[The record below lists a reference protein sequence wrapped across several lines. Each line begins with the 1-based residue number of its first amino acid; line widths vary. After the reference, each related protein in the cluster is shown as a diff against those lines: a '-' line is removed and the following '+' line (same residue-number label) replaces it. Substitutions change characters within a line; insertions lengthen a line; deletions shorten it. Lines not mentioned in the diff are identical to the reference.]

1 VVRICPRTIWKLILG
16 IHIVGSQTCYPY
28 IFALQEKIEEF
39 GTHSGDV
46 LMVLG
51 VNVIISAISILEY

>member
-1 VVRICPRTIWKLILG
+1 LG

-28 IFALQEKIEEF
+28 IFALQERIEEF

>member
-1 VVRICPRTIWKLILG
+1 LSEKDLET
-16 IHIVGSQTCYPY
+16 HIGNSHSREPNVLCYPY
-28 IFALQEKIEEF
+28 IFALQERIEEF